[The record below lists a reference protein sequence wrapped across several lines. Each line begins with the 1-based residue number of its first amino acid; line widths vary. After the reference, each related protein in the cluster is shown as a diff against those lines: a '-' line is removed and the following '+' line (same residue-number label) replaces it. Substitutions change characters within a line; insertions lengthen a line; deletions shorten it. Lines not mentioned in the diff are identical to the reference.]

1 MSKYLLISLLVA
13 ALSPV
18 TMAQMRGGFGGFH
31 NAGGFHNG
39 FAGQFGHGF
48 RRGGSIWYGDPFF
61 YSDYAQPVYEPA
73 PSPVIVVQPAASSSA
88 PVEPKSEPLM
98 IEWEGDRYVRYSG
111 QRQSAANAALDYS
124 EPSTSS
130 SRISRAELPPVTL
143 VFRDGHRQE
152 VSDYVIANGN
162 LYAHGDYWRDGFW
175 TRTIQLSS
183 LDLLSTARV
192 NSESGVKFVLPSGP
206 NEVVTRP

>member
-1 MSKYLLISLLVA
+1 
-13 ALSPV
+13 
-18 TMAQMRGGFGGFH
+18 
-31 NAGGFHNG
+31 
-39 FAGQFGHGF
+39 
-48 RRGGSIWYGDPFF
+48 
-61 YSDYAQPVYEPA
+61 
-73 PSPVIVVQPAASSSA
+73 
-88 PVEPKSEPLM
+88 M

-124 EPSTSS
+124 EPSTSPS
-130 SRISRAELPPVTL
+130 HISRAELPPVTL